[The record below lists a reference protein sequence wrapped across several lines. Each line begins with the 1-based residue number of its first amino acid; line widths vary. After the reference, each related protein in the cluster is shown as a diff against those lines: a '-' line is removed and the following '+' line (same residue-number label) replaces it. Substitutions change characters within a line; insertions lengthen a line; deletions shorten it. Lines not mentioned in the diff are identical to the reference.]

1 VIEAMDRTVAGLLGE
16 LDAAIAGRRDL
27 PDEARAD
34 LAGRVAALRGSVER
48 QREAEDVERHQLG
61 HDLRAPLNAI
71 AGWTHILGLEST
83 TPTTIGRAAE
93 VLDRSVRTLTGLIE
107 AYTDARDR

>member
-1 VIEAMDRTVAGLLGE
+1 MIAAMDRTVAGLLEE
-16 LDAAIAGRRDL
+16 LDAAIARQRDL

-48 QREAEDVERHQLG
+48 QREAEGAERHQLG
-61 HDLRAPLNAI
+61 HDLRAHPI
-71 AGWTHILGLEST
+71 AGWTHILRLEST

-93 VLDRSVRTLTGLIE
+93 VFDRSVRTLTGVIE
-107 AYTDARDR
+107 AYTAARDR